1 MSAIL
6 TIDTST
12 DRTSVGLV
20 DGGTVI
26 ASAHH
31 DDPLGHSEVL
41 PRLVAQLLEREH
53 DISEVV
59 IGMGP
64 GPFTGLR
71 AGIAFGRAFA
81 FARSIPWIGVCSLD
95 AIALGRSEEQ
105 FLVATDARRKELFYA
120 EYQSGLRI
128 SEPMVAVHQAV
139 KALNLP
145 TFGEGAVKYGFAQ
158 QGEQAYPDPLALAQL
173 RNGARY
179 SEPLYVRRPDAYPA
193 PKGVTFRPL
202 TIMDAVQLQ
211 AMEKV
216 IYKGEEPWSLG
227 QFKEELST
235 LDRYY
240 IGALFEGELIAY
252 AGIMVAGDVCDILTL
267 SVMPEHRR
275 KGIARELLK
284 RMIDWSRNRKVDA
297 IMLEMRVGNTEAEPL
312 YLAHGFR
319 KIAER
324 ADYYGPGK
332 PATIMR
338 KELTS

>member
-12 DRTSVGLV
+12 DRTNVGLIR
-20 DGGTVI
+20 DGVLI
-26 ASAHH
+26 AAAHH
-31 DDPLGHSEVL
+31 DDALGHSEAL
-41 PRLVAQLLEREH
+41 PKLVAKLLANESE
-53 DISEVV
+53 ISEVV

-81 FARSIPWIGVCSLD
+81 FARSIPWSGVCSLD
-95 AIALGRSEEQ
+95 AIASSIPLPH
-105 FLVATDARRKELFYA
+105 FLVATDARRKELFFA
-120 EYQSGLRI
+120 EYRAGLRVA
-128 SEPMVAVHQAV
+128 EPSVAVHQAV
-139 KALNLP
+139 AELKLP
-145 TFGEGAVKYGFAQ
+145 TFGEGAIKYHIAAS
-158 QGEQAYPDPLALAQL
+158 EEYSYPDPLALAQL
-173 RNGARY
+173 RSGTTYA
-179 SEPLYVRRPDAYPA
+179 EPLYIRRPDAYPS
-193 PKGVTFRPL
+193 PKGVTFRVL
-202 TIMDAVQLQ
+202 TLMDAVPLQ

-227 QFKEELST
+227 QFKDELST
-235 LDRYY
+235 FDRYY
-240 IGALFEGELIAY
+240 IGALFDGQLIAY

-284 RMIDWSRNRKVDA
+284 RMIDWSRNRKVEA
-297 IMLEMRVGNTEAEPL
+297 IMLEMRVGNIEAEPL
-312 YLAHGFR
+312 YISHGFR
-319 KIAER
+319 KIAQR

-338 KELTS
+338 KELTQ